1 MSAIDRHANRIS
13 TEHDQEIVSLKNFAR
28 LLLIAR
34 QRTHKAWMIGDE
46 MRAIGD
52 SLLISRT
59 AEPRG
64 EKGRFVER
72 VALDDLVADHQ
83 DRTSRG

>member
-1 MSAIDRHANRIS
+1 
-13 TEHDQEIVSLKNFAR
+13 
-28 LLLIAR
+28 
-34 QRTHKAWMIGDE
+34 